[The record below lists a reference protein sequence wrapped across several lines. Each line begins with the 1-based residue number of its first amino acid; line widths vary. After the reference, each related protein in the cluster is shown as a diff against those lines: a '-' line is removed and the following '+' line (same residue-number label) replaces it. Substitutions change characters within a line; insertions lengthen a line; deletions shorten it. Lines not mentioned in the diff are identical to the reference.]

1 MMKRIKSFFTNKILK
16 FNEHLA
22 IKLLSQKVDSL
33 NEDVLELS
41 EEIAKIKAY
50 LIENVSNNKIN
61 K

>member
-1 MMKRIKSFFTNKILK
+1 MKRIKSFFTNKILK

-22 IKLLSQKVDSL
+22 IKLLSKKVDSL
-33 NEDVLELS
+33 NADVLELS